1 MTETLR
7 GMNYN
12 RLFLA
17 QSSLTEFTKKFKA
30 DTTDPKEKTA
40 LISDVIGYLDQD
52 LTQVFRKN

>member
-17 QSSLTEFTKKFKA
+17 QSSLTDFTKKFKA
-30 DTTDPKEKTA
+30 DTNDPKEKTT
-40 LISDVIGYLDQD
+40 LIRDVIGYLD
-52 LTQVFRKN
+52 